1 MSKASETELAKLHG
15 RVAQTMLEALDNQSC
30 AAALIVEFNGE
41 LPDKVLTFLEKVRT
55 PNPALLTAVSKF
67 LKDNDITAAL
77 DDSDTMT
84 ELEKRLSAKRNRPR
98 AVNDI
103 PFADVV

>member
-15 RVAQTMLEALDNQSC
+15 RVAQSMLTALDNQTTAS
-30 AAALIVEFNGE
+30 ALIAEFGAE
-41 LPDKVLTFLEKVRT
+41 LPQEVLAFMEKVRT
-55 PNPALLTAVSKF
+55 RNPALLTAVSKF
-67 LKDNDITAAL
+67 LKDSDITAAL

-98 AVNDI
+98 SVNDVQ
-103 PFADVV
+103 FADVV

>member
-15 RVAQTMLEALDNQSC
+15 KVAQTMIEALDNQSV
-30 AAALIVEFNGE
+30 ATALVIEYGAE
-41 LPDKVLTFLEKVRT
+41 LPDEVLAFLKKVQT

-84 ELEKRLSAKRNRPR
+84 ELEKRLQSKRNRTRTVQDVPFVD
-98 AVNDI
+98 AV
-103 PFADVV
+103 